1 MIHRVDPPVHTS
13 RKGNVEKAVDKGKNK
28 EGRQLSSKRKAPA
41 IVASKA
47 KGQSKA
53 EGRRRARADSNTSFI
68 GHVKF
73 IASTAKPKQELI
85 DRLRQRNETML
96 RISEVRRS
104 PNDNH
109 DDIDM
114 SKGTKEITSQQLKQN
129 EDKDKG
135 QINKSRMNFIGQLKQ
150 MAAAQSEKMQ
160 LNRVAVS
167 DSKCKVIKNTSMCKG
182 RTFIGRMEPR
192 TMGEAQVHGSN
203 RSEHRSTN
211 STSSAR
217 YRGSSTLRAVLADAA
232 IARLLQKVMP
242 T

>member
-13 RKGNVEKAVDKGKNK
+13 RKGNIGKVVDKGKK
-28 EGRQLSSKRKAPA
+28 EEGKQLSSKRRAPA

-53 EGRRRARADSNTSFI
+53 KGRRRARADSNTSLI

-85 DRLRQRNETML
+85 DRLRQRKETMQ

-135 QINKSRMNFIGQLKQ
+135 QINKSRMNLIGQLKQ
-150 MAAAQSEKMQ
+150 MAAAQSEKTK
-160 LNRVAVS
+160 LNRVAAS
-167 DSKCKVIKNTSMCKG
+167 DSKCKVIKNSSVCKG
-182 RTFIGRMEPR
+182 RTFTGRMEPR
-192 TMGEAQVHGSN
+192 TMGEAQVHGSK

-211 STSSAR
+211 STTSAR
-217 YRGSSTLRAVLADAA
+217 YRGSSALRATLADAA
-232 IARLLQKVMP
+232 IARLLSKIMP